1 MNSSSETN
9 LADLATDPR
18 STGGGA
24 LRRIF
29 VGDQGI
35 RPGWSVLLFAAIYLI
50 LDRVA
55 TAGLSHFMLLDQS
68 PIPLSHGFFG
78 EGIEILVVLIATWV
92 MARIENRPLFSYGYT
107 GGHRAIRL
115 VTGILW
121 GFLCLSAVIG
131 ILWKAGL
138 LVFEGLSLTGFTAWK
153 YAMAWALVFLLVG
166 VFEESLLRG
175 YAQYTL
181 ARGIAFWWAALVL
194 SVAFLLGH
202 AGNGGESALGLLE
215 VGLAGFVFC
224 LSLYYTKSLWWAV
237 GFHAGWDWAESYVY
251 GTPDSGLII
260 NGHLLASHPAG
271 NPRWSGGTTGPEGSI
286 LILPVL
292 IMAAIGMWLWWG
304 VGNRTAQ

>member
-1 MNSSSETN
+1 M
-9 LADLATDPR
+9 
-18 STGGGA
+18 
-24 LRRIF
+24 
-29 VGDQGI
+29 
-35 RPGWSVLLFAAIYLI
+35 
-50 LDRVA
+50 
-55 TAGLSHFMLLDQS
+55 
-68 PIPLSHGFFG
+68 
-78 EGIEILVVLIATWV
+78 
-92 MARIENRPLFSYGYT
+92 
-107 GGHRAIRL
+107 
-115 VTGILW
+115 
-121 GFLCLSAVIG
+121 
-131 ILWKAGL
+131 
-138 LVFEGLSLTGFTAWK
+138 
-153 YAMAWALVFLLVG
+153 
-166 VFEESLLRG
+166 
-175 YAQYTL
+175 
-181 ARGIAFWWAALVL
+181 L